1 MTTHPIEKLL
11 RGLRRVL
18 GVRESRSNL
27 SLQSRLYTAFLEFIT
42 FGRGIPR
49 AINGEPEIRLVP
61 MCRFLSSQYEPDV
74 WNWLKQRTVPGSII
88 LDVGAQFGLY
98 SMLATRHIGAEGR
111 IFAFEPSP
119 DTAAVLGRHLKN
131 NGMTDRVE
139 IVQAAVGPEEGEVTF
154 YMAGTHP
161 SNTLAPTTVDP
172 VKLTPVKVKA
182 ITVDGFCR
190 QRQLK
195 PTILKIDVEG
205 WELQVLRGAT
215 EVVQDPAL
223 TICVEMHPYAW
234 ESAGYTAAEF
244 TSFVEANGFEI
255 VPLTGQASP
264 LTEYGEVWLKR
275 K

>member
-1 MTTHPIEKLL
+1 MTTHPVEKLL
-11 RGLRRVL
+11 RDLRGVL
-18 GVRESRSNL
+18 GIRESRSNL

-61 MCRFLSSQYEPDV
+61 MCRFLSSKYEPDV
-74 WNWLKQRTVPGSII
+74 WNWLRQRTVPGSII

-98 SMLATRHIGAEGR
+98 SMLASRYIGANGR
-111 IFAFEPSP
+111 VFAFEPSP
-119 DTAAVLGRHLKN
+119 ETVAVLRRHLTN

-139 IVQAAVGPEEGEVTF
+139 IVQAAVGPEEGEVNF

-161 SNTLAPTTVDP
+161 SNTLAPTSVDP
-172 VKLTPVKVKA
+172 VKLTPVTVKA
-182 ITVDGFCR
+182 VTVDGFCR

-215 EVVQDPAL
+215 EVIQNSAL
-223 TICVEMHPYAW
+223 TICSRCILMRGKARDTQRRILLLLW
-234 ESAGYTAAEF
+234 TATALK
-244 TSFVEANGFEI
+244 SWRS
-255 VPLTGQASP
+255 QAKH
-264 LTEYGEVWLKR
+264 LR
-275 K
+275 

>member
-11 RGLRRVL
+11 RGLRGVL
-18 GVRESRSNL
+18 GIRESRSNL
-27 SLQSRLYTAFLEFIT
+27 SLQSRLYTSFLEFIT

-61 MCRFLSSQYEPDV
+61 MCRFLSSSYEPDV

-98 SMLATRHIGAEGR
+98 SMLAARHIGANGR

-119 DTAAVLGRHLKN
+119 DTVAVLGRHLKN
-131 NGMTDRVE
+131 NRMSDRVE

-215 EVVQDPAL
+215 EVVQDPGL

-234 ESAGYTAAEF
+234 ESAGYTAADF
-244 TSFVEANGFEI
+244 TIFVEANGFEI

>member
-1 MTTHPIEKLL
+1 
-11 RGLRRVL
+11 
-18 GVRESRSNL
+18 
-27 SLQSRLYTAFLEFIT
+27 
-42 FGRGIPR
+42 
-49 AINGEPEIRLVP
+49 
-61 MCRFLSSQYEPDV
+61 V
-74 WNWLKQRTVPGSII
+74 WNWLKQRTVPGCII

-98 SMLATRHIGAEGR
+98 SMLASRHIGADGR
-111 IFAFEPSP
+111 VFAFEPSP
-119 DTAAVLGRHLKN
+119 ETVAVLRRHLTN
-131 NGMTDRVE
+131 NGMIDRVE
-139 IVQAAVGPEEGEVTF
+139 IVQAAVGREEGEVTF

-172 VKLTPVKVKA
+172 VKLTPVTVKA
-182 ITVDGFCR
+182 VTVDGFCR

-215 EVVQDPAL
+215 EVIQNPTL

-234 ESAGYTAAEF
+234 ESAGYTAADF
-244 TSFVEANGFEI
+244 TAFVASHGFEI
-255 VPLTGQASP
+255 VPITGQASP

>member
-11 RGLRRVL
+11 RGLRGVL
-18 GVRESRSNL
+18 GIRESRSNL

-61 MCRFLSSQYEPDV
+61 MCRFLSSSYEPDV
-74 WNWLKQRTVPGSII
+74 WSWLKQRTVPGSII

-98 SMLATRHIGAEGR
+98 SMLAARHIGADGR

-119 DTAAVLGRHLKN
+119 DTVAVLRRHLTN
-131 NGMTDRVE
+131 NGMTDCVE

-172 VKLTPVKVKA
+172 VMLTPVKVKA

-190 QRQLK
+190 QRHLK

-234 ESAGYTAAEF
+234 ESAGYTAADF
-244 TSFVEANGFEI
+244 TFFVEASGLEI

>member
-11 RGLRRVL
+11 RGLRRTM
-18 GVRESRSNL
+18 GIRESRSNL
-27 SLQSRLYTAFLEFIT
+27 SLQSRLYSAFLEFIT
-42 FGRGIPR
+42 LGRGIPR

-61 MCRFLSSQYEPDV
+61 MCRFLSSSYEPDV
-74 WNWLKQRTVPGSII
+74 WNWLKQRTLPGGII

-98 SMLATRHIGAEGR
+98 SMLAARHIGTEGR

-119 DTAAVLGRHLKN
+119 ETVAVLRRHLTN
-131 NGMTDRVE
+131 NGMTKRVE

-234 ESAGYTAAEF
+234 ESAGYTAADF

-255 VPLTGQASP
+255 VPLTGQSSP

>member
-11 RGLRRVL
+11 RSLRRVL
-18 GVRESRSNL
+18 GIRESRSNL
-27 SLQSRLYTAFLEFIT
+27 SLQSKLYTAFLEFIT

-61 MCRFLSSQYEPDV
+61 MCRFLSSSYEPDV

-98 SMLATRHIGAEGR
+98 SMLAARHIGAEGR
-111 IFAFEPSP
+111 VFAFEPSP
-119 DTAAVLGRHLKN
+119 ETVAVLRRHLTN

-234 ESAGYTAAEF
+234 ESAGYTAADF
-244 TSFVEANGFEI
+244 TRFVEANGFEI
-255 VPLTGQASP
+255 VPLTGQSSP

>member
-11 RGLRRVL
+11 RRLRSAL

-61 MCRFLSSQYEPDV
+61 MCRFLSSSYEPDV
-74 WNWLKQRTVPGSII
+74 WSWLKQRTVPGSII

-98 SMLATRHIGAEGR
+98 SMLAARHIGADGR

-119 DTAAVLGRHLKN
+119 ETVAVLRRHLKN

-190 QRQLK
+190 QRQVK

-234 ESAGYTAAEF
+234 ESAGYTRNDFMSYLSQHKLGIA
-244 TSFVEANGFEI
+244 
-255 VPLTGQASP
+255 PLTGQTDVFA
-264 LTEYGEVWLKR
+264 EYGEVQLFHL
-275 K
+275 

>member
-11 RGLRRVL
+11 RGLRGVL
-18 GVRESRSNL
+18 GIRESRSNL

-61 MCRFLSSQYEPDV
+61 MCRFLSSSYEPDV
-74 WNWLKQRTVPGSII
+74 WSWLKQRTVPGSII

-98 SMLATRHIGAEGR
+98 SMLAARHIGADGR
-111 IFAFEPSP
+111 IFAFEPSS
-119 DTAAVLGRHLKN
+119 DTVAVLRRHLTN
-131 NGMTDRVE
+131 NGMSDRIE

-182 ITVDGFCR
+182 ITIDGFCR
-190 QRQLK
+190 QLQLK
-195 PTILKIDVEG
+195 PSILKIDVEG

-234 ESAGYTAAEF
+234 ESAGYTKDDFRSYLAQHGLGI
-244 TSFVEANGFEI
+244 T
-255 VPLTGQASP
+255 PLTGQKDVFA
-264 LTEYGEVWLKR
+264 EYGEVHLFYL
-275 K
+275 

>member
-11 RGLRRVL
+11 RGLRGVL
-18 GVRESRSNL
+18 GIRESRSNL

-42 FGRGIPR
+42 LGRGIPR

-61 MCRFLSSQYEPDV
+61 MCRFLSSSYEPDV

-98 SMLATRHIGAEGR
+98 SMLAARHIGANGR

-119 DTAAVLGRHLKN
+119 DTVAVLGRHLKN
-131 NGMTDRVE
+131 NRMSDRVE

-215 EVVQDPAL
+215 EVVQDPGL

-234 ESAGYTAAEF
+234 ESAGYTAADF
-244 TSFVEANGFEI
+244 TIFVEANGFEI

>member
-11 RGLRRVL
+11 RGLRGVL
-18 GVRESRSNL
+18 GIRESRSNL

-61 MCRFLSSQYEPDV
+61 MCRFLSSSYEPDV

-98 SMLATRHIGAEGR
+98 SMLAARHIGANGR

-119 DTAAVLGRHLKN
+119 DTVAVLGRHLKN
-131 NGMTDRVE
+131 NRMSDRVE

-234 ESAGYTAAEF
+234 ESAGYTAADF
-244 TSFVEANGFEI
+244 TIFVEANGFEI

>member
-18 GVRESRSNL
+18 GIRESRSNL
-27 SLQSRLYTAFLEFIT
+27 SLQSKFYTAFLEFIT

-61 MCRFLSSQYEPDV
+61 MCRFLSSSYEPDV

-98 SMLATRHIGAEGR
+98 SMLAARHIGADGR
-111 IFAFEPSP
+111 VFAFEPSP
-119 DTAAVLGRHLKN
+119 ETVAVLRRHLTN
-131 NGMTDRVE
+131 NGMNGRVE

-234 ESAGYTAAEF
+234 ESAGYTAADF

-255 VPLTGQASP
+255 VPLTGQSSP

>member
-11 RGLRRVL
+11 RGLRHTL
-18 GVRESRSNL
+18 GIRESRSNL
-27 SLQSRLYTAFLEFIT
+27 SLQSRLYSAFLEFIT
-42 FGRGIPR
+42 LGRGIPR
-49 AINGEPEIRLVP
+49 VINGEPEIRLLP
-61 MCRFLSSQYEPDV
+61 NCRFLSSSYEPDV
-74 WNWLKQRTVPGSII
+74 WNWLKRQTAPGSII
-88 LDVGAQFGLY
+88 FDVGAQVGLF
-98 SMLATRHIGAEGR
+98 SMLATRHIGTEGHV
-111 IFAFEPSP
+111 FAFEPSP
-119 DTAAVLGRHLKN
+119 DTVALLRRHLTN
-131 NGMTDRVE
+131 NGMTGRVE

-234 ESAGYTAAEF
+234 ESAGYTAADF
-244 TSFVEANGFEI
+244 TIFVETYGFEI
-255 VPLTGQASP
+255 VPLTGQSSP

>member
-11 RGLRRVL
+11 RGLRSVL
-18 GVRESRSNL
+18 GIRESRSNL
-27 SLQSRLYTAFLEFIT
+27 ALQSRLYTAFLEFIT

-49 AINGEPEIRLVP
+49 AINGEPVIRLLP
-61 MCRFLSSQYEPDV
+61 SCRFLSSSYEPDV
-74 WNWLKQRTVPGSII
+74 WNWLKQRTVSGSII
-88 LDVGAQFGLY
+88 LDVGAQVGLY
-98 SMLATRHIGAEGR
+98 SMLAARHIGADGR
-111 IFAFEPSP
+111 VFAFEPSP
-119 DTAAVLGRHLKN
+119 DTVALLRRHLTN
-131 NGMTDRVE
+131 NAMTDRVE

-161 SNTLAPTTVDP
+161 CNTLAPTTVDP

-234 ESAGYTAAEF
+234 ESAGYTAADF
-244 TSFVEANGFEI
+244 TSFVEANGFDI
-255 VPLTGQASP
+255 VPLTGQSSP

>member
-1 MTTHPIEKLL
+1 MTAHPIEKVL
-11 RGLRRVL
+11 RGLRRVF
-18 GVRESRSNL
+18 GIPESRSNL
-27 SLQSRLYTAFLEFIT
+27 SLQSRLYTACLEFIT
-42 FGRGIPR
+42 LGHGIPR
-49 AINGEPEIRLVP
+49 AINGEAEIRMVP
-61 MCRFLSSQYEPDV
+61 MCRFLSSSYEPDV
-74 WNWLKQRTVPGSII
+74 WKWLKQRTVPGSII
-88 LDVGAQFGLY
+88 LDVGAQFGIY
-98 SMLATRHIGAEGR
+98 SMLAARHIGADGR

-119 DTAAVLGRHLKN
+119 ETVAVLRRHLKN

-139 IVQAAVGPEEGEVTF
+139 IVQAAVGSEQGEVTF
-154 YMAGTHP
+154 YMSSTDP
-161 SNTLAPTTVDP
+161 ENTIAPRVGGPPNLA
-172 VKLTPVKVKA
+172 PVKVKA

-223 TICVEMHPYAW
+223 NICVEMHPYAW
-234 ESAGYTAAEF
+234 ESAGYTAADF

>member
-1 MTTHPIEKLL
+1 MTTHPIETLL
-11 RGLRRVL
+11 RGLRRGL
-18 GVRESRSNL
+18 GIRESRSNL
-27 SLQSRLYTAFLEFIT
+27 SLQSRLYTAFLELIT

-61 MCRFLSSQYEPDV
+61 MCRFLSSSYEPDV
-74 WNWLKQRTVPGSII
+74 WNWLKKRTVPGSII

-98 SMLATRHIGAEGR
+98 SMLATRHIGKEGH

-119 DTAAVLGRHLKN
+119 DSAAVLRRHLTQ
-131 NGMTDRVE
+131 NGMNDRVE

-154 YMAGTHP
+154 FMAGTHP

-205 WELQVLRGAT
+205 WELQVLRGAM
-215 EVVQDPAL
+215 EVVKDPTL
-223 TICVEMHPYAW
+223 SICVEMHPYAW
-234 ESAGYTAAEF
+234 ESAGYTAADF
-244 TSFVEANGFEI
+244 TNFVELNGFEV
-255 VPLTGQASP
+255 VPLTGQSSP
-264 LTEYGEVWLKR
+264 FAEYGEVWLKR
-275 K
+275 N

>member
-1 MTTHPIEKLL
+1 MRVHPIEKLL
-11 RGLRRVL
+11 RGIRHMLCIHTSMRGRT
-18 GVRESRSNL
+18 
-27 SLQSRLYTAFLEFIT
+27 LQSRFYTAFLECIT

-49 AINGEPEIRLVP
+49 EINGEPEVRIAP
-61 MCRFLSSQYEPDV
+61 ACRSISANYEPEV
-74 WNWLKQRTVPGSII
+74 WNWLKQYTVPGSII

-98 SMLATRHIGAEGR
+98 SMLAHRHIGNEGR

-119 DTAAVLGRHLKN
+119 DTIAVLRRHLVSN
-131 NGMTDRVE
+131 NMSDRVE

-154 YMAGTHP
+154 HMSGTHP

-172 VKLTPVKVKA
+172 VKLTPMTVKA
-182 ITVDGFCR
+182 VTVDGFCR

-215 EVVQDPAL
+215 EVIQNPSL

-234 ESAGYTAAEF
+234 ESAGYTAADF
-244 TSFVEANGFEI
+244 TTFAQTHGFEI
-255 VPLTGQASP
+255 VPITGQTSP
-264 LTEYGEVWLKR
+264 LTEYGEVWLRR